1 MLWRCCLPL
10 HACRRH
16 LWLSTSS
23 DLHVDASRD
32 LHDLGAYIPL
42 INGCAMLDKGT
53 RALGLDKDLQEGVLF
68 L

>member
-1 MLWRCCLPL
+1 MMQ
-10 HACRRH
+10 
-16 LWLSTSS
+16 
-23 DLHVDASRD
+23 V
-32 LHDLGAYIPL
+32 